1 MSGVVP
7 VGQTITG
14 ARRTSALIEQADEH
28 SLLPVDLE
36 IAEPKS
42 MRVRL
47 PLIEGAFVVYMGA
60 ARNKSIAL
68 VGRVYVTETETG
80 EQNED
85 GSPRVYVEKTVSPDG
100 IQAYDFATHDLAGR
114 IIRSRQVPKRR
125 PYDDRLWGKPFS
137 HCEHAEHLRV
147 FLRSR
152 NPAREREF
160 ELLIPPK
167 MRQTFYD
174 YVRVVEER
182 LKATSQET
190 DEVINR

>member
-1 MSGVVP
+1 MSTTTVK
-7 VGQTITG
+7 G
-14 ARRTSALIEQADEH
+14 AQKTSALIEDQMD

-60 ARNKSIAL
+60 AHSKSIAL

-80 EQNED
+80 EANED
-85 GSPRVYVEKTVSPDG
+85 GTPRVYVEKTVSPEG
-100 IQAYDFATHDLAGR
+100 IQSYDFATHDTMGR
-114 IIRSRQVPKRR
+114 VIRSRAVPKRK
-125 PYDDRLWGKPFS
+125 PYDDRLWGKMFC

-147 FLRSR
+147 FLRMR
-152 NPAREREF
+152 NAAREREF

-174 YVRVVEER
+174 YVRVTEER
-182 LKATSQET
+182 LKSSTAET

>member
-1 MSGVVP
+1 MSAA
-7 VGQTITG
+7 VGAAQTVG
-14 ARRTSALIEQADEH
+14 NAKKTSALIEQADE

-60 ARNKSIAL
+60 ARNKSVAL
-68 VGRVYVTETETG
+68 VGRVYVNETETG
-80 EQNED
+80 EMNED
-85 GSPRVYVEKTVSPDG
+85 GSPRMYVEKTVSPEG
-100 IQAYDFATHDLAGR
+100 IQAYDFATHDTAGR
-114 IIRSRQVPKRR
+114 LIRSRMVPKRK

-137 HCEHAEHLRV
+137 YCEHAEHLRM
-147 FLRSR
+147 FLRMR
-152 NPAREREF
+152 NQAREREF

-167 MRQTFYD
+167 MRQAFYD
-174 YVRVVEER
+174 YVRVTEER
-182 LKATSQET
+182 LKVTSVET